1 MKGWLP
7 LTLGLLAVIVGAM
20 WTVQGLGHVEGSM
33 MTGVTLWAVIGP
45 LVVLVGV
52 GSLVLGLRSRR
63 DRTPST

>member
-7 LTLGLLAVIVGAM
+7 LTLGLLAVIMGAM

-33 MTGVTLWAVIGP
+33 MTGVTLWAMIGP
-45 LVVLVGV
+45 LVALVGV